1 MTVPAVRAENR
12 RDIALKVYDGIRRR
26 GKRGLGVIIAP
37 ESRCDGAQAD
47 AATHEKREMDSRNSK
62 YPRYGRHPK
71 WHQADR
77 DLPILPR
84 LRTTA
89 IGISF
94 LLDEKG
100 FPQRRGL
107 VHRWTFH
114 FLVFFLPG
122 R

>member
-12 RDIALKVYDGIRRR
+12 RDISLEVNDAIRRR

-37 ESRCDGAQAD
+37 EPGCDDAQAD
-47 AATHEKREMDSRNSK
+47 ATTHEKREVDSRNSK
-62 YPRYGRHPK
+62 YRRMERHPK
-71 WHQADR
+71 WHQADG

-84 LRTTA
+84 LQATA

-107 VHRWTFH
+107 VHR
-114 FLVFFLPG
+114 
-122 R
+122 